1 MTSCL
6 LTGSPGVG
14 KTTLITEVLTRAN
27 KRAGGFYTQEIRSGG
42 VRQGFKIITLDG
54 REAVLAHVATTSP
67 YRVGKYGVDL
77 KNLENVAVA
86 VIHRAIEQSDLIVI
100 DEIGK
105 MELFSPLFKEAVLQA
120 INSSK
125 KVLGTIMLKPDPFA
139 DAIKRHPAVNVIVLT
154 RDNRNEVAARVLDWL
169 K

>member
-14 KTTLITEVLTRAN
+14 KTTLIKEVLTRVN

-42 VRQGFKIITLDG
+42 IREGFKIITLDG
-54 REAVLAHVATTSP
+54 KEAVLAHVALTTP

-77 KNLENVAVA
+77 NNLENVAVA
-86 VIHRAIEQSDLIVI
+86 AIHKAIEQSDLIVI

-105 MELFSPLFKEAVLQA
+105 MELFSPLFKEAVLKA

-154 RDNRNEVAARVLDWL
+154 RDNRDKVAARILDWL